1 MEGGAGSPL
10 IASGTG
16 AGDCFEFLFE
26 AERRLELRLH
36 SALRQTSAF
45 NIALRS
51 NHYHLAHKLQLISVC
66 GPKLLEL
73 FRGTALTDFSLEKA
87 GLPITQE
94 KCSKMRNISLI
105 SLASL
110 VHHSGADVKFLKE
123 GGGL

>member
-1 MEGGAGSPL
+1 M
-10 IASGTG
+10 
-16 AGDCFEFLFE
+16 
-26 AERRLELRLH
+26 
-36 SALRQTSAF
+36 Q
-45 NIALRS
+45 
-51 NHYHLAHKLQLISVC
+51 QISVC

-110 VHHSGADVKFLKE
+110 ECHSGADVKIYKEE
-123 GGGL
+123 GGGLWSEP